1 MRSTVEGSRRGVK
14 EYVAIVLKGAAMGAA
29 DVIPGVS
36 GGTIAFIS
44 GIYEE
49 LLGSIKNI
57 DLEALKML
65 LTLRF
70 VEFWQKINGNFLMA
84 VFCGVGLSILSL
96 AKVMTYLLASHPILV
111 WSFFFGLIIASSILV
126 FRQVKS
132 FNLIS
137 ALSIVVG
144 ATLAYFIT
152 VLSPAQTPTDW
163 WFIFLCG
170 AVAICAMILPG
181 ISGSFILLLM
191 GKYLY
196 ILGALSSVDIV
207 TILLFGSGALV
218 GIVSFSHLLSWL
230 LNNFH
235 TATVSLLTGFMIGS
249 LNKVWPWKEVVE
261 TTLNSHGEMVP
272 LVERNLWPAQ
282 FEAITSNSSQLLLA
296 ILMAIVGF
304 LLIYV
309 IELVG
314 SRMGRE

>member
-1 MRSTVEGSRRGVK
+1 M
-14 EYVAIVLKGAAMGAA
+14 AIVLKGAAMGAA

-49 LLGSIKNI
+49 LLGSIKSI
-57 DLEALKML
+57 DLEAIKL
-65 LTLRF
+65 LLSLRF
-70 VEFWQKINGNFLMA
+70 ADFWRKINGNFLA
-84 VFCGVGLSILSL
+84 AIFCGVGLSILSL
-96 AKVMTYLLASHPILV
+96 AKVMTYLLATQPILV
-111 WSFFFGLIIASSILV
+111 WSFFFGLIVASSILV
-126 FRQVKS
+126 FRQVKR
-132 FNLIS
+132 FNLLS

-152 VLSPAQTPTDW
+152 VLSPTQTPTDW

-196 ILGALSSVDIV
+196 ILTALSGFELA
-207 TILLFGSGALV
+207 TILLFGTGAVV
-218 GIVSFSHLLSWL
+218 GLVSFSHILSWL
-230 LNNFH
+230 LKNFH

-272 LVERNLWPAQ
+272 LVERNLWPGQ
-282 FEAITSNSSQLLLA
+282 FEAVSTSSSQLALA
-296 ILMAIVGF
+296 ILMAVVGF
-304 LLIYV
+304 SLIYL
-309 IELVG
+309 IEWSG
-314 SRMGRE
+314 GRMGRE